1 MIETASQHDI
11 KALKEKLARF
21 YHFFLQNN
29 DQESAN
35 KAKQLLFKLH
45 QQEYSIA
52 FCGHFSA
59 GKSSMINRL
68 MGEELLPSSPIP
80 TSANLVK
87 VKSGEEYAKVY
98 FKEENP
104 HLYPAPYDYEKV
116 KSYCKDGDSIQAIE
130 ISHCTKALPAD
141 VCIMDTPG
149 IDSTDDA
156 HRVATE
162 SALHLADLV
171 FYVMDYNHVQ
181 SELNFLFTK
190 ELTEAG
196 KELYLVINQID
207 KHREEELSFE
217 SFRASVQQSFADW
230 GVEPERIFY
239 TSLRDEQHRYNQ
251 FNELQQLMQL
261 KFEAKDVLL
270 SSSVYRSLSNLSAEH
285 RQFQTEKAQETLEN
299 YEEQL
304 RGVTEEEQARL
315 PLEVERLEAALQN
328 ISSMGKEKE
337 KEFEAG
343 LNSILSN
350 AYLMPFETRA
360 LAENFLQATDP
371 DFKVGLFFSKQKT
384 ELEREER
391 LERFFLDLQD
401 KIDSQITW
409 HLKDFLVKKMK
420 EEEIQDTDLLHEIQE
435 FSVEL
440 PKEMLKQTL
449 KKGARLSGEYVLN
462 YTAEVAELAKRVAR
476 QRMKPIKENYLQK
489 VESDL
494 NEQKHNLQQEL
505 HKYSQLLNVWQQ
517 KETLLTAKMAKAAEV
532 EQILLGHDEQPINE
546 EIILQ
551 LVKEEQL
558 AELIVERQDVD
569 HVITEVKKGKEI
581 VLEQPQHQQ
590 SQIEKTVKMETA
602 VKRLLLSSQKLEEIP
617 GFKKISMLLKEKAE
631 RLEEK
636 GFTVALFG
644 AFSAGKSSFANS
656 LIGEKL
662 LPVSPNPTTAA
673 INKIMPVDE
682 AHPHGLVKVQFKQE
696 QVLFEDINRSLAV
709 FNVQAQ
715 DFDEA
720 LIQINE
726 ILERK
731 GQLEVFEKTHFSFLK
746 AFFKGFN
753 HYRNQLGNVL
763 QTDIMSF
770 QEFVAN
776 EEKSCLVEQIDVHY
790 DCEITRKGITLVD
803 TPGADSINARHTGV
817 AFEYIKNSD
826 AILFVTYYNHAFS
839 KADREFLI
847 QLGRVKDSF
856 ELDKMFFIVNAVDL
870 ANNDKEKEEVLAYVQ
885 DELVRF
891 GIRNPSLYPVSSLQ
905 AIEEKLGHRPS
916 SQSGLT
922 LFEKNFYSFITNE
935 LTQVSINAAMI
946 EWKRALEQLR
956 RFIDSAKEN
965 RELKQAKIKLLNA
978 ELVEVENK
986 IMNQN
991 PKYLLTRFAQ
1001 ELEELVYY
1009 LKQRVFFRFHDFFT
1023 ESFNPSLLK
1032 DDGRNLKKMLEHA
1045 LDDFLTNFGFDFSQ
1059 ELRATTLRM
1068 EIFIGKLMKESH
1080 HQITKELLKRNEQL
1094 SFSQPQL
1101 EQIESLDFNNVLTG
1115 LERNMFKKTLAY
1127 FKNPK
1132 SFFEKNEKRLL
1143 EESLQETLQE
1153 PVDVYLQEEKT
1164 RIGSHYEKVLKDKF
1178 TQLLQLMLE
1187 EAREYYQGMLA
1198 ALSNDIPIETLIKI
1212 EEELSQIE

>member
-11 KALKEKLARF
+11 KALKEKLAKF
-21 YHFFLQNN
+21 YQFFLRNH

-45 QQEYSIA
+45 HQEYAIA

-87 VKSGEEYAKVY
+87 VKSGQEYAKVY

-104 HLYPAPYDYEKV
+104 RLYPAPYDYEKV
-116 KSYCKDGDSIQAIE
+116 KSYCKDGDSIRSIE

-190 ELTEAG
+190 ELVEAG

-217 SFRASVQQSFADW
+217 SFQASVQQSFFDW

-285 RQFQTEKAQETLEN
+285 RQFQKEKAQETLES

-304 RGVTEEEQARL
+304 REFTEEEQARL
-315 PLEVERLEAALQN
+315 PFEIERLETALQN
-328 ISSMGKEKE
+328 ISSASKEKE
-337 KEFEAG
+337 KEFDAG
-343 LNSILSN
+343 VNSILSN

-384 ELEREER
+384 EFEREER
-391 LERFFLDLQD
+391 LGRFFLDLQD

-409 HLKDFLVKKMK
+409 HLKDFLVKKLK

-440 PKEMLKQTL
+440 SKEMLKQTL

-462 YTAEVAELAKRVAR
+462 YTAEVAEQAKRVAR
-476 QRMKPIKENYLQK
+476 QRMKQIKENYLQK
-489 VESDL
+489 VDSHL
-494 NEQKHNLQQEL
+494 NEQKHSLQQAL
-505 HKYSQLLNVWQQ
+505 HKYSLLLNVWQQ
-517 KETLLTAKMAKAAEV
+517 KETLLAAKMAKAAEM
-532 EQILLGHDEQPINE
+532 EQILLGHDGQPFKE
-546 EIILQ
+546 ESILQ
-551 LVKEEQL
+551 LVKEEQH
-558 AELIVERQDVD
+558 AELIVERQDD
-569 HVITEVKKGKEI
+569 QVITEVKEGKEV
-581 VLEQPQHQQ
+581 VLRQPQHQQ
-590 SQIEKTVKMETA
+590 TQIDKTVKMETA
-602 VKRLLLSSQKLEEIP
+602 VKRLLLTSQKLEKIP
-617 GFKKISMLLKEKAE
+617 GFKKISTLLKEKAE

-682 AHPHGLVKVQFKQE
+682 THPHGLVKVHFKQE

-709 FNVQAQ
+709 FNVQAP

-720 LIQINE
+720 LIKIKE

-776 EEKSCLVEQIDVHY
+776 EEKSCLVERIDVHY

-870 ANNDKEKEEVLAYVQ
+870 ANNEKEKEEVLAYVQ
-885 DELVRF
+885 DELIRF
-891 GIRNPSLYPVSSLQ
+891 GITNPSLYPLSSLQ
-905 AIEEKLGHRPS
+905 AIEEKLGHRPT

-922 LFEKNFYSFITNE
+922 VFEKAFYSFITNE

-946 EWKRALEQLR
+946 EWERALKQLR
-956 RFIDSAKEN
+956 RFIDSAKEDK
-965 RELKQAKIKLLNA
+965 ELKQAKIELLNA

-986 IMNQN
+986 ITNQN

-1032 DDGRNLKKMLEHA
+1032 DDGRHLKKMLEHA

-1059 ELRATTLRM
+1059 ELRAMTLRM

-1080 HQITKELLKRNEQL
+1080 QQITKELLKKNEQL

-1101 EQIESLDFNNVLTG
+1101 EQIASLDFNNALIG
-1115 LERNMFKKTLAY
+1115 LERNLFKKTLAY

-1153 PVDVYLQEEKT
+1153 PVDVYLQDEKA
-1164 RIGSHYEKVLKDKF
+1164 RIESHYEKVLKDKF
-1178 TQLLQLMLE
+1178 AQLLQLMLE
-1187 EAREYYQGMLA
+1187 ETREYYQGMLA